1 MAMTRKTG
9 VVMIM
14 IRKTGVIMAM
24 TRKVTV
30 AMAMTKGMAK
40 QTGLNE
46 ELHFSIKYVQ
56 TRFGNRKCFRTIM

>member
-1 MAMTRKTG
+1 
-9 VVMIM
+9 
-14 IRKTGVIMAM
+14 MAM

-46 ELHFSIKYVQ
+46 ELHFSIKHVQ
-56 TRFGNRKCFRTIM
+56 TIFENRKSLRTIM

>member
-1 MAMTRKTG
+1 
-9 VVMIM
+9 
-14 IRKTGVIMAM
+14 M

-56 TRFGNRKCFRTIM
+56 TRFGNRKCFRTIMSDLQQPVQSVTINSSNRVHIDV